1 MEPIAMNAL
10 ADSKTFWTEIYA
22 STRAHQIRLYLQ
34 NRNSPFLKKYHRR
47 AALDYAKRLR
57 ELN

>member
-1 MEPIAMNAL
+1 MNAL
-10 ADSKTFWTEIYA
+10 ADSKTFWIDIYS

-34 NRNSPFLKKYHRR
+34 NRDSPFFKKYHRR

-57 ELN
+57 ELNK